1 MSSKFATPI
10 KRHIADEIHK
20 PARKN
25 FKRRRV
31 IIKSFLDLMQ
41 ADLMD
46 LKEYGKENNGY
57 KYVLV
62 VINCFSKYVWAY
74 PIKSKTSKEVAQ
86 ALEKTFHIQ
95 RPINLCTDMGG
106 EFTGKEV

>member
-1 MSSKFATPI
+1 
-10 KRHIADEIHK
+10 
-20 PARKN
+20 
-25 FKRRRV
+25 
-31 IIKSFLDLMQ
+31 
-41 ADLMD
+41 MD

>member
-1 MSSKFATPI
+1 MMSSKFATPI

-25 FKRRRV
+25 VKRRKV

-46 LKEYGKENNGY
+46 LKEYVKENNGY
-57 KYVLV
+57 TYILV
-62 VINCFSKYVWAY
+62 FSNM
-74 PIKSKTSKEVAQ
+74 
-86 ALEKTFHIQ
+86 FGHI
-95 RPINLCTDMGG
+95 R
-106 EFTGKEV
+106 